1 MTLKRWLKHFLM
13 PRLRARGHLLI
24 PESRLPEVPLEEH
37 LRALIALYDVDVV
50 LDIGA
55 NFGQF
60 HDTVR
65 SEVGFAGPI
74 VSFEPVSGFRAQ
86 LESRQHAD
94 RAWDVE
100 PYALGSVH
108 QESAVI
114 HVMESPGL
122 SSLRDRDVSA
132 MQSLLPAPDRL
143 EVEGDET
150 IEVRRLDDVAP
161 SHPVLGQAKR
171 ALLKTDTQGFDL
183 EVLRGSRA
191 FLEQTIAIV
200 IELSVLPL
208 YADAPTYQDVI
219 AELHELGFDLSGM
232 FPVTLDPH
240 LRVIEFDGIFVRHP
254 AADSARP
261 TAAAVSASAH
271 TVLA

>member
-1 MTLKRWLKHFLM
+1 M

-24 PESRLPEVPLEEH
+24 PEWRLPDLPLEEH
-37 LRALIALYDVDVV
+37 LRTLIAHYDVDVV
-50 LDIGA
+50 LDVGA

-86 LESRQHAD
+86 LEARQHAD

-100 PYALGSVH
+100 PYALGSVP

-114 HVMESPGL
+114 HVMDSPGL
-122 SSLRDRDVSA
+122 SSLKDGDFGA
-132 MQSLLPAPDRL
+132 MQSLLPSPDRIG
-143 EVEGDET
+143 VEGDEE

-161 SHPVLGQAKR
+161 SHPVLRRAKR

-191 FLEQTIAIV
+191 FLAQTIAIV

-208 YADAPTYQDVI
+208 YADAPSYQEVI

-254 AADSARP
+254 AAASARSSV
-261 TAAAVSASAH
+261 ARESALAT
-271 TVLA
+271 TVVA